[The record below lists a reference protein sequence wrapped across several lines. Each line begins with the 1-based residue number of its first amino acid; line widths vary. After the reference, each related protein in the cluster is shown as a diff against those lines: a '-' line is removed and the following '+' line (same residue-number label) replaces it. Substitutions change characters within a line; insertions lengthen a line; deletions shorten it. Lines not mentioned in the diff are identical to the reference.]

1 MTKKDV
7 HIVKASGEIDLFS
20 MEKVAS
26 SLRRAGTDEE
36 LIPAIL
42 AKVEEE
48 LHEGITTKE
57 IYQLAFTYLKNKNR
71 LFASRY
77 KLKKAIFEL
86 GPTGF
91 PFEKFIAAIYRH
103 RGFKVKIGEFF
114 RGKCVTHEV
123 DVVASNKKET
133 LLMECKFHGD
143 AGRNCNV
150 KIPLYINSRFR
161 DIADGTTKHDEEA
174 PISSSGW
181 VVTNTRFTKDAAAY
195 GKCVHLK
202 MLSWDYPPGESIKDQ
217 IDRLGLFPITVS
229 TLLTAREKQFLLSR
243 DIVLCRELINDKF
256 YLDQLDIKPPR
267 KQRILKEMEL
277 LCKETNKPK
286 I

>member
-1 MTKKDV
+1 MAKKEF
-7 HIVKASGEIDLFS
+7 HIIKASGEIDLFS
-20 MEKVAS
+20 MEKVAN

-57 IYQLAFTYLKNKNR
+57 IYKLAFSFLKHKNR

-77 KLKKAIFEL
+77 KLKRAIFEL

-103 RGFKVKIGEFF
+103 SGYKVKIGELFK
-114 RGKCVTHEV
+114 GKCVTHEV
-123 DVVASNKKET
+123 DVVASNKLGT

-143 AGRNCNV
+143 SGRNCDV
-150 KIPLYINSRFR
+150 KVPLYINSRFQ
-161 DIADGTTKHDEEA
+161 DIAANKQEPAEEE
-174 PISSSGW
+174 PFFSGW

-195 GKCVHLK
+195 GKCVFLK
-202 MLSWDYPPGESIKDQ
+202 MLSWDFPPGDGIKDK

-256 YLDQLDIKPPR
+256 YLDQLEIRPPR

-277 LCKETNKPK
+277 LCKEINKPK

>member
-1 MTKKDV
+1 MTEKNP

-20 MEKVAS
+20 IEKVAN

-36 LIPAIL
+36 LIPSIL

-57 IYQLAFTYLKNKNR
+57 IYQLAFSLLKNKNR

-103 RGFKVKIGEFF
+103 SGYKVKTGEIFT
-114 RGKCVTHEV
+114 GLCVSHEV
-123 DVVASNKKET
+123 DVVARKGNEI
-133 LLMECKFHGD
+133 LLMECKFHST
-143 AGRNCNV
+143 AGKHCDV
-150 KIPLYINSRFR
+150 KVPLYINSRFL
-161 DIADGTTKHDEEA
+161 DIAASKVDAAREKENTST
-174 PISSSGW
+174 GW

-195 GKCVHLK
+195 GKCVQLK
-202 MLSWDYPPGESIKDQ
+202 LLSWDYPTGAGIKDH

-229 TLLTAREKQFLLSR
+229 TLLNAREKQFLLSR
-243 DIVLCRELINDKF
+243 DIVLCKELINDKL
-256 YLDQLDIKPPR
+256 YLDQLEIKPPR

-277 LCKETNKPK
+277 LCKEKS
-286 I
+286 

>member
-1 MTKKDV
+1 MARREF
-7 HIVKASGEIDLFS
+7 HIIKASGEIDLFS
-20 MEKVAS
+20 MDKVAN

-48 LHEGITTKE
+48 VHEGITTKE
-57 IYQLAFTYLKNKNR
+57 IYQLAFSFLKHKNR

-103 RGFKVKIGEFF
+103 SGYEVKIGELFK
-114 RGKCVTHEV
+114 GKCVTHEV
-123 DVVASNKKET
+123 DVVASNKQET

-143 AGRNCNV
+143 AGRNCDV
-150 KIPLYINSRFR
+150 KVPLYINSRFM
-161 DIADGTTKHDEEA
+161 DIAAIEQEFDRDEQFF
-174 PISSSGW
+174 SSGW

-195 GKCVHLK
+195 GKCVGLK
-202 MLSWDYPPGESIKDQ
+202 MLSWDFPPGNGIKDQ

-229 TLLTAREKQFLLSR
+229 ILLSKREKQFLLSR
-243 DIVLCRELINDKF
+243 DIVLCKELINDKF
-256 YLDQLDIKPPR
+256 YLDQLEIRPPR

-277 LCKETNKPK
+277 LCKKTNKPK

>member
-1 MTKKDV
+1 MAKKEF
-7 HIVKASGEIDLFS
+7 HIIKASGEKDIFS
-20 MEKVAS
+20 IEKVAN
-26 SLRRAGTDEE
+26 SLRRAGTDED

-42 AKVEEE
+42 ARVEEE

-57 IYQLAFTYLKNKNR
+57 VYQLAFSLLKHKNR

-103 RGFKVKIGEFF
+103 SGYKVKIGELF

-123 DVVASNKKET
+123 DVFASKEQEI

-143 AGRNCNV
+143 PGRNCDV
-150 KIPLYINSRFR
+150 KIPLYINSRFQ
-161 DIADGTTKHDEEA
+161 DIAAGKPKMDEEYK
-174 PISSSGW
+174 ISFSGW

-195 GKCVHLK
+195 GKCVQLN
-202 MLSWDYPPGESIKDQ
+202 MLSWDYPQGQSIKDQ

-243 DIVLCRELINDKF
+243 DIVLCRELINDRF
-256 YLDQLDIKPPR
+256 YLDQLEIRPPR
-267 KQRILKEMEL
+267 KQAILKEMEL
-277 LCKETNKPK
+277 LCKEPNTSKK
-286 I
+286 

>member
-1 MTKKDV
+1 MEKKEI
-7 HIVKASGEIDLFS
+7 HIIKASGERDLFS
-20 MEKVAS
+20 MEKVAN

-57 IYQLAFTYLKNKNR
+57 VYQLAFTLLKNKNR

-91 PFEKFIAAIYRH
+91 PFEKFIAAIYRQS
-103 RGFKVKIGEFF
+103 GFKVKIGELF

-123 DVVASNKKET
+123 DVVASGKQET

-143 AGRNCNV
+143 AGRNCDV
-150 KIPLYINSRFR
+150 KVPLYINSRFL
-161 DIADGTTKHDEEA
+161 DIAAITRDLEKA
-174 PISSSGW
+174 KQLSFSGW

-195 GKCVHLK
+195 AKCMGLK
-202 MLSWDYPPGESIKDQ
+202 MLSWDHPPGEGIKDKV
-217 IDRLGLFPITVS
+217 DRLGLFPITVS
-229 TLLTAREKQFLLSR
+229 TLLTVREKQFLLSR

-256 YLDQLDIKPPR
+256 YLDQLEISTPR

-277 LCKETNKPK
+277 LCKNTKNRH
-286 I
+286 

>member
-1 MTKKDV
+1 MEKKEI
-7 HIVKASGEIDLFS
+7 HIIKASGERDLFS
-20 MEKVAS
+20 MEKVAN

-36 LIPAIL
+36 LIPALL

-48 LHEGITTKE
+48 LHEGITTNE
-57 IYQLAFTYLKNKNR
+57 VYQLAFSLLKNKNR

-91 PFEKFIAAIYRH
+91 PFEKFIAAIYRQS
-103 RGFKVKIGEFF
+103 GYKVKIGEFF

-123 DVVASNKKET
+123 DVVASNKQET

-143 AGRNCNV
+143 AGRNCDV
-150 KIPLYINSRFR
+150 KVPLYINSRFL
-161 DIADGTTKHDEEA
+161 DIAAITRDLEETKQF
-174 PISSSGW
+174 SFSGW

-195 GKCVHLK
+195 AKCMGLK
-202 MLSWDYPPGESIKDQ
+202 MLSWDHPPGEGIKDK

-229 TLLTAREKQFLLSR
+229 TVLTAREKQFLLSR

-256 YLDQLDIKPPR
+256 YLDQLEIRPPR
-267 KQRILKEMEL
+267 KQRILKEMEF
-277 LCKETNKPK
+277 LCEDTNKH
-286 I
+286 